1 MYSIDCLV
9 AVSRLLITRSC
20 KFEQKI
26 DRQSLTY
33 VIDDAVSVSVSVT
46 RHRDRQS
53 LTYVIDDAVSVSVSV
68 TT

>member
-33 VIDDAVSVSVSVT
+33 VIDDAVSVAVCWWQLSCFAE
-46 RHRDRQS
+46 RRQF
-53 LTYVIDDAVSVSVSV
+53 THTIHIDKNIAR
-68 TT
+68 